1 MFDLNGTNLQ
11 DNAVSQQALAP
22 IQSTGIQTPTPGA
35 AMAPIATPGAPGVT
49 GAGGASGPGFLQEGG
64 ALQVGLGAIQTLGSL
79 WNSFQ
84 QQKMAKKTF
93 NLQKDAYETNLANQR
108 STYNSALEDRIRSRG
123 AYSGAS
129 KAEQDATIAER
140 SL

>member
-1 MFDLNGTNLQ
+1 MFDLNGTSLQ
-11 DNAVSQQALAP
+11 DTAISQQAMAP
-22 IQSTGIQTPTPGA
+22 IQTPGIQTPQPGA
-35 AMAPIATPGAPGVT
+35 AMAPIAGAQTPAGAT
-49 GAGGASGPGFLQEGG
+49 GPGFFQEGG
-64 ALQVGLGAIQTLGSL
+64 GLQIGLGAIQTLGSL

-129 KAEQDATIAER
+129 REEQDATIAER